1 MIEPQRLFRRL
12 RRVGA
17 LAEDVLLIVMLT
29 VMIGLAALQIFMR
42 NIFDTGF
49 IWADELLR
57 IQVLWI
63 ALLGAVAASRDDN
76 HVNIDLLTR
85 FLPGRWQPATKVIV
99 DLFTAVVCALVAWQA
114 ARFVQMEH
122 AYGSTVLGNFPAWIV
137 QSILPVGFAIVA
149 YRYFLFF
156 CKNLGKLVKGV
167 AAP

>member
-1 MIEPQRLFRRL
+1 MIESQLLFQRL
-12 RRVGA
+12 RRAGS
-17 LAEDVLLIVMLT
+17 LAEDALLIVMLT
-29 VMIGLAALQIFMR
+29 VMIALAALQIFMR

-49 IWADELLR
+49 VWADELLR

-85 FLPGRWQPATKVIV
+85 FLPGRWQQGTKVMV
-99 DLFTAVVCALVAWQA
+99 DLFTALICALIAWEST
-114 ARFVQMEH
+114 RFVQMEQ

-137 QSILPVGFAIVA
+137 QSILPVGFAIIA

-156 CKNLGKLVKGV
+156 CKNLGKLLKGV
-167 AAP
+167 SAQ